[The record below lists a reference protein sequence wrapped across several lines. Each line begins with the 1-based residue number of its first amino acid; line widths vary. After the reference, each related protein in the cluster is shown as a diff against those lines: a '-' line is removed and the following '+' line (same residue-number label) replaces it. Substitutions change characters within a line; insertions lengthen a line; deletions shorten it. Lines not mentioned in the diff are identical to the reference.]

1 MGKEKKKKK
10 TVKGALFCVQL
21 KMPFPQMSSSINGT
35 GGGTN
40 WCNLKRPLQREGWR
54 FGFRGWPSE
63 AFWSLSV
70 QPVHRGGLHYILH
83 YAKVTA
89 DTYSIYPLAKLFLFV
104 CLCSCFL
111 KIHWGKREKKTG
123 ICFLLPSIRVRCMNV
138 QALQSGGC
146 RAANMLILLLET
158 NMTFGIN
165 DQQT

>member
-1 MGKEKKKKK
+1 MYLINPFPSSNGAMGKEKKKKKK

-70 QPVHRGGLHYILH
+70 QPLHCGGLHYILH

-89 DTYSIYPLAKLFLFV
+89 DTYIPSCQAFFV
-104 CLCSCFL
+104 CLFVFMFSQNSL
-111 KIHWGKREKKTG
+111 RQEREENRN
-123 ICFLLPSIRVRCMNV
+123 LLPAAVH
-138 QALQSGGC
+138 QS
-146 RAANMLILLLET
+146 
-158 NMTFGIN
+158 
-165 DQQT
+165 